1 MLKTTYEID
10 VNIKRPTTHKI
21 TSLVIGDTANT
32 ILLRVFDNDEP
43 FNLEDCE
50 VVAVFRKP
58 NGDVCT
64 QDSRYADQGILVEQD
79 SNEVELSLF
88 SDSFDGGKTL
98 CELEIYQSTN
108 GDGIYDLLLTTAN
121 IELHARPRNANEN
134 ALSSFPR
141 FPRIEELLLEAETA
155 NSESS
160 ELLEYANNLYALLE
174 EYVATIARA
183 VRTERYDVDGAVVEM
198 DGLDGKGLHIYS
210 YYNEGTP
217 LVEFVGSEGQTVRI
231 GSVSAP
237 VRESDTATKGYV
249 DEVFSNA
256 VSSVNGKTGTVTL
269 YPSDI
274 GYQFVYGDEQL
285 FDVGDALDAYG
296 NDLQK
301 LLNDAVFERVNG
313 RYTAKDD
320 IDMDEYYIRNAFFD
334 VLSIDGDG
342 YIYAVPTDDDS
353 ITNKKYVDTAITT
366 AIGNI
371 DTLLGSG
378 VIE

>member
-43 FNLEDCE
+43 FDLEDCE

-64 QDSRYADQGILVEQD
+64 QDSRYADQGILVRQD
-79 SNEVELSLF
+79 SNQVELSLF

-141 FPRIEELLLEAETA
+141 FPRIEELLREAEKA

-160 ELLEYANNLYALLE
+160 ELLESLE
-174 EYVATIARA
+174 EYVATIERA
-183 VRTERYDVDGAVVEM
+183 VRTERYNVDGAVVEM

-210 YYNEGTP
+210 DYNEGTP

-231 GSVSAP
+231 GGVSAP
-237 VRESDTATKGYV
+237 VRESDAATKGYV
-249 DEVFSNA
+249 DRIISNVGGGVA
-256 VSSVNGKTGTVTL
+256 SVNGKTGKVTL

-285 FDVGDALDAYG
+285 FNVGDALDAYG

-313 RYTAKDD
+313 GYTAKDD
-320 IDMDEYYIRNAFFD
+320 IDMSEHYIRNAFFD

-342 YIYAVPTDDDS
+342 YIYAVPTDDDH
-353 ITNKKYVDTAITT
+353 IANKKYVDTAITT